1 MGTFIVKKTPSGA
14 FNFSLLAANQQK
26 IAVSSQVY
34 TTKSACLN
42 GIKSIGKNAEKCI
55 AEDRI
60 EDGTLKNPDQKTCPK
75 FEIYFDKA
83 GLYRYRLYASN
94 GENIAISEEGYKSKS
109 GCLNG
114 MKSVAINAKDAE
126 IVDET
131 VKK

>member
-1 MGTFIVKKTPSGA
+1 MGTFYIKKTPTG
-14 FNFSLLAANQQK
+14 FNFYLLAANKQK
-26 IAVSSQVY
+26 IATSSQVY
-34 TTKSACLN
+34 TTKASCLN
-42 GIKSIGKNAEKCI
+42 ATKSIAKFAAKAI

-60 EDGTLKNPDQKTCPK
+60 EDNTLKKPEAKTCPK

-114 MKSVAINAKDAE
+114 MKSVSENAEGAE

-131 VKK
+131 LKK